1 MNISRTDAL
10 NLSTTA
16 YEMGADILRGLL
28 EKSSAASGWMI
39 GDSSLNEWL
48 EKYKG
53 QELILIV
60 APVGSPSTAKQVCGT
75 CGREYTGNQCPHC
88 REVRQRLRLR

>member
-1 MNISRTDAL
+1 MDISRTDAL

-28 EKSSAASGWMI
+28 ERSSATSGWVI
-39 GDSSLNEWL
+39 GDSSLDEWL
-48 EKYKG
+48 EAHKG
-53 QELILIV
+53 QELIVIL
-60 APVGSPSTAKQVCGT
+60 ASVGSTSASKRICGT
-75 CGREYTGNQCPHC
+75 CGREYYGNQCPHC

>member
-10 NLSTTA
+10 NLSAAA

-28 EKSSAASGWMI
+28 VKSSATSGWII
-39 GDSSLNEWL
+39 GDSNLNEWL

-53 QELILIV
+53 QELMIVV
-60 APVGSPSTAKQVCGT
+60 APVGSQSTAKQVCGT
-75 CGREYTGNQCPHC
+75 CGREYAGNQCPHC